1 MPTTTS
7 ASMSVAQAATV
18 QAEPGMSRAG
28 WYSLMTVSLGYL
40 LVSWGMAPVSSIL
53 PTISADLRI
62 DVTAAGW
69 IMNAYF
75 LLLVGAVLVT
85 GRIGDIV
92 GHRHVFATGVA
103 IFGLAGV
110 AAGLTATFE
119 ALVIT
124 RSIQG
129 VGSAMV
135 FGTSLA
141 IVAEAVP
148 AARRGLAIG
157 ILTTAAGVAA
167 LVGVSFSVFAVEHL
181 SWHWTFY
188 IMGPIGVLAFGMAMW
203 LPRGKTSGSRQQ
215 IDWLG
220 AILLFAGLT
229 VGMLS
234 LSHFHEGE
242 QSFQE
247 GANYHLTMHLIAGLI
262 LAVFVWVE
270 LRVKQPLLLLP
281 MLRDPRFAS
290 GIFANGIAHMSMLA
304 SSFLIPFLL
313 ERGRDLA
320 PSDTGRM
327 MLIQQITMVSCSM
340 LAGYLYDRFRTPRFA
355 WGTLA
360 SIAAGL
366 VALGL
371 AGGWMP
377 YWGLLGIAVFLGG
390 GLGGFTTVN
399 NTAIMSHAGDGKRG
413 FASGMVE
420 TTRQLGHSVGVTLSS
435 TIMAGALV
443 GVQPADLPA
452 AYASGFQQA
461 TLLMGGF
468 TALGLLSALAPY
480 IGPRGGSR
488 KRQRAAR
495 SQPASAS

>member
-1 MPTTTS
+1 MTAPTTAPAVS
-7 ASMSVAQAATV
+7 RVSDPGA
-18 QAEPGMSRAG
+18 GMSREG
-28 WYSLMTVSLGYL
+28 WYCLTTVSLGYL

-62 DVTAAGW
+62 DVSAAGW

-85 GRIGDIV
+85 GRIGDVV
-92 GHRHVFATGVA
+92 GHRYVFAGGVA
-103 IFGLAGV
+103 VFGLAGV
-110 AAGLTATFE
+110 AAGLAGSYE
-119 ALVIT
+119 PLILA
-124 RSIQG
+124 RSVQG
-129 VGSAMV
+129 IGSAMV

-141 IVAEAVP
+141 LVSEVVP

-157 ILTTAAGVAA
+157 ILTTSAGLAG
-167 LVGVSFSVFAVEHL
+167 LVGVMFSVYAAVHL
-181 SWHWTFY
+181 SWHWAFY
-188 IMGPIGVLAFGMAMW
+188 VMGPVAALTFLMALR
-203 LPRGKTSGSRQQ
+203 LPLGKTSGNRQQ

-234 LSHFHEGE
+234 LNHFHEGE

-247 GANYHLTMHLIAGLI
+247 GAYYHVSMHAVAAAI

-270 LRVKQPLLLLP
+270 LRVPQPLLLLG

-313 ERGRDLA
+313 ERGRGLN
-320 PSDTGRM
+320 PSDTGQM
-327 MLIQQITMVSCSM
+327 MLVMQLTMVTCS
-340 LAGYLYDRFRTPRFA
+340 LLSGYLYDKFRTPLFA

-360 SIAAGL
+360 SISAGL
-366 VALGL
+366 TTLGL
-371 AGGWMP
+371 VGGSLPFWA
-377 YWGLLGIAVFLGG
+377 LLGIAVFLGG

-399 NTAIMSHAGDGKRG
+399 NTAVMGLAGDGKRG

-461 TLLMGGF
+461 TLMMGTF
-468 TALGLLSALAPY
+468 TALGLLSALVPY
-480 IGPRGGSR
+480 IGPGGGSR
-488 KRQRAAR
+488 RRRAAR
-495 SQPASAS
+495 QTAAAS